1 MFSTTTAVNSNTL
14 ARLPLWE
21 KVQRICDHTGG
32 GRAVPQ
38 KGGFTVRVMDC
49 PMWTAHATALLR
61 ASSPHALVSVE
72 SCVASLSGF
81 VVVVYER
88 PDPPHLCARVVM
100 TVLVGLVVV
109 LGGTSMMQGMQDEQA
124 STLFAGT
131 ARDALGS
138 WWIGQD
144 IIGCTLPNGQ
154 CPSGK

>member
-1 MFSTTTAVNSNTL
+1 
-14 ARLPLWE
+14 
-21 KVQRICDHTGG
+21 
-32 GRAVPQ
+32 
-38 KGGFTVRVMDC
+38 
-49 PMWTAHATALLR
+49 
-61 ASSPHALVSVE
+61 
-72 SCVASLSGF
+72 
-81 VVVVYER
+81 
-88 PDPPHLCARVVM
+88 M